1 VALAEEGR
9 TFRSGLPRPLDL
21 ALFMREFEQE
31 VQAPFAARL
40 VRAANAPL
48 AWLADRRGLAR
59 YQAPAF
65 RDQVRA
71 RRAALTR
78 PVMAGPRR
86 PAPRPPAR
94 SRLGSAD
101 GRGLS
106 GPPPVHKTPDQ
117 PHQEQP

>member
-78 PVMAGPRR
+78 PGDGRAAAAR
-86 PAPRPPAR
+86 PSPAR
-94 SRLGSAD
+94 
-101 GRGLS
+101 
-106 GPPPVHKTPDQ
+106 PVTPRKR
-117 PHQEQP
+117 